1 MRHLRWGILGVAGI
15 AVKAMIPA
23 LRRSTTGVLTAI
35 ASRNPERAAEAKE
48 RYGIARAYRSYEELL
63 KDPDIDAVYIPL
75 PNHLHV
81 PWSIR
86 AAEAG
91 KHVLCEKPL
100 GMSAAEVRDL
110 ITVRDRTG
118 VQIAEA
124 FMVRTHPRW
133 IAVRELITAGR
144 IGMLK
149 HIGCHFSY
157 SMRDPADVRNVLE
170 YGGGALMDIGCYP
183 IHIARWMF
191 RDEPLEVMALIERDT
206 DVHVDRLVSALLRFE
221 TGQASFTVGGQL
233 VPWQRVEFFGTH
245 GRIEVRLPFNTP
257 PDYAGEIIVDD
268 GTDLRSGTVETIAV
282 DPADHYIAQIDAFAA
297 AVFGERKVPVMLE
310 DSLGNMAV
318 IDALF
323 ASERER
329 RWVAV

>member
-1 MRHLRWGILGVAGI
+1 MRRLRWGILGVAGI

-23 LRRSTTGVLTAI
+23 LERSTTSVLAAI
-35 ASRNPERAAEAKE
+35 ASRNPVRAAEAKQ
-48 RYGIARAYRSYEELL
+48 RFGIAKAHDSYEELL
-63 KDPDIDAVYIPL
+63 NDPDIDAVYIPL

-100 GMSAAEVRDL
+100 GMSASEVREL
-110 ITVRDRTG
+110 IAVRDRTG

-133 IAVRELITAGR
+133 IAVHELITAGR
-144 IGMLK
+144 IGELK

-157 SMRDPADVRNVLE
+157 SSRNPADVRNVVE

-183 IHIARWMF
+183 IHIARWMYGA
-191 RDEPLEVMALIERDT
+191 EPLDVMALIERDP
-206 DVHVDRLVSALLRFE
+206 DVRVDRLVSALLQFE
-221 TGQASFTVGGQL
+221 SGQASFTVGGQL
-233 VPWQRVEFFGTH
+233 VPWQRVEFFGTL
-245 GRIEVRLPFNTP
+245 GRIEMRLPFNTP
-257 PDYAGEIIVDD
+257 PDYAGEIIIDD
-268 GTDLRSGTVETIAV
+268 GDLRNGTVDTIAV
-282 DPADHYIAQIDAFAA
+282 EPADHYVAQIDAFAA
-297 AVFGERKVPVMLE
+297 AVRGERSVPVTLE
-310 DSLGNMAV
+310 DALGNMAV

-323 ASERER
+323 ASERVGGR
-329 RWVAV
+329 VAV